1 MQRLA
6 GSWLGTYEYDQP
18 PGPGP
23 RLVSFR
29 LELFNGPW
37 WRLNGEAGTIQTLA
51 WWVKASCPAG
61 HWADVC
67 GFEKPCFRHR
77 SCTIRNHSHLMSMFR
92 LTTVSALRAIR
103 GTLLHR
109 RPPHR
114 VLV

>member
-37 WRLNGEAGTIQTLA
+37 WRLNGEVWDDPDTGMVGKGVVSGWSLGRRVWFRKTMLSSQVVHDPKPLALDEYVQAHYGERLAGD
-51 WWVKASCPAG
+51 P
-61 HWADVC
+61 
-67 GFEKPCFRHR
+67 RHA
-77 SCTIRNHSHLMSMFR
+77 T
-92 LTTVSALRAIR
+92 
-103 GTLLHR
+103 
-109 RPPHR
+109 P
-114 VLV
+114 